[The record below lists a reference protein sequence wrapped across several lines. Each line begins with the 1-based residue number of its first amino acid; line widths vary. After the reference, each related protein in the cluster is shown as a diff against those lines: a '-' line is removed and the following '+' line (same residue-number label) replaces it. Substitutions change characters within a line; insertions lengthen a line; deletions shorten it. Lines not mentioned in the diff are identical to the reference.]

1 MLSNIFKSTCI
12 YPLFGSKEYV
22 VSEWVVDKVVI
33 IVVVGSVAYLKPPRL
48 CVSRVEYLNNCVY
61 LSIFVP
67 LCVVVVVVFC
77 IPLNLN
83 NSCLFLT
90 VVYTFAGFRTLFLL
104 VLVGRSVLLLP
115 PLSLSPVYASKQCND
130 RLSASQY
137 SRVISAVETYGA
149 PRSKP
154 RGF

>member
-22 VSEWVVDKVVI
+22 VSEWVVGKVVI
-33 IVVVGSVAYLKPPRL
+33 IVVVGSVAYLKPRL

-67 LCVVVVVVFC
+67 LCVVVVFG

-90 VVYTFAGFRTLFLL
+90 VVYTFSGFRTLFLL

-115 PLSLSPVYASKQCND
+115 PLSSSPVYASRQCND

>member
-1 MLSNIFKSTCI
+1 MLSNMFKSTCI

-22 VSEWVVDKVVI
+22 VSEWVVGKVVI
-33 IVVVGSVAYLKPPRL
+33 IVVVGSVAYLKPRL

-67 LCVVVVVVFC
+67 LCVAVVVVVFG

-83 NSCLFLT
+83 NQQLSLLDSRLYICW
-90 VVYTFAGFRTLFLL
+90 VSNAVFAG
-104 VLVGRSVLLLP
+104 VGWLVGTAVAASVF
-115 PLSLSPVYASKQCND
+115 VACVCKQCND

-137 SRVISAVETYGA
+137 SVQ
-149 PRSKP
+149 
-154 RGF
+154 